1 MYAGGSSSS
10 EANVNALLRDTGD
23 KGDMDDCDATN
34 RRGSSLSSIVCAA
47 MVETALCF
55 DLVAMY
61 SVTADLGKKIYR
73 GPR

>member
-10 EANVNALLRDTGD
+10 EANVIALFGDTGD
-23 KGDMDDCDATN
+23 RGDRDDCDMTN

-47 MVETALCF
+47 IVEAALCF

-61 SVTADLGKKIYR
+61 SVTADLGKKI
-73 GPR
+73 